1 MLGKETGNLDAIIQ
15 QEERAN
21 MIKGIVGW
29 TIKCFYT
36 SAFSQI
42 GVQASSGW
50 PLVNLNHFYFIRFPL
65 NFGHPLFKFWL
76 KDCSTITLHQPG
88 KTQEEITIMDLKP
101 IVAENMN
108 R

>member
-1 MLGKETGNLDAIIQ
+1 MQGKETGNVDAIVQ

-21 MIKGIVGW
+21 MIKGIGGW
-29 TIKCFYT
+29 TIKCLCT

-42 GVQASSGW
+42 GVQASARW
-50 PLVNLNHFYFIRFPL
+50 PLVNLNYFNFIGFPI
-65 NFGHPLFKFWL
+65 NFGCPLFKSWL
-76 KDCSTITLHQPG
+76 KDCSTITLYQPG
-88 KTQEEITIMDLKP
+88 KTQEITIMDLKP